1 MGAIMAEK
9 AISCMKKYLQT
20 TDAPQA
26 GSLINKPLTNTTI
39 MVYMEAKMD
48 SVNPYVLI
56 SCFTD
61 IDLDAVRQSNINKRQ
76 LPERK

>member
-1 MGAIMAEK
+1 
-9 AISCMKKYLQT
+9 
-20 TDAPQA
+20 
-26 GSLINKPLTNTTI
+26 
-39 MVYMEAKMD
+39 MEAKMD

-61 IDLDAVRQSNINKRQ
+61 NDLDAVRQSNINKRQ